1 MAMRVDTSVLKD
13 MKRFGAFDIDA
24 CFNCGNCT
32 AVCPLSKEYV
42 AFPRRVIRYAQLGQK
57 DHIAASRELWLCD
70 YCAECSDTCPRQ
82 AEPGEFMASA
92 RRYAIARF
100 DPTSIAGRLY
110 RSKGLAAGLL
120 AIVFAGLLAI
130 LLARSPGLP
139 PGPADASALLT
150 FVPYETIH
158 WLGIGVMVAVAAM
171 TAATLLNMFWMIS
184 RAASP
189 GGLGLPEVRPGLFP
203 LGAALIALK
212 TTMAEVVG
220 QRRYRD
226 CDSEK
231 TQPPGP
237 LLLRR
242 WFVHYSIMMGMAGLG
257 LATVLD
263 YLFKT
268 PGSYVPIW
276 YPIRLLGT
284 VAGAFFVYGTTVA
297 ILQRLRKPDKY
308 YAHTGLSDWLFL
320 GFLWPIGITGFIL
333 ELADYVPLAG
343 GAGVA
348 MGVIFLVHIALA
360 MELILLL
367 PFTKF
372 AHILYR
378 PAAIWFTEFWR
389 LRAASA

>member
-13 MKRFGAFDIDA
+13 MKRFGAFDIAA

-32 AVCPLSKEYV
+32 AVCPLSETYI

-57 DHIAASRELWLCD
+57 DHIAASRELWLCY

-82 AEPGEFMASA
+82 AEPGEFMAAA
-92 RRYAIARF
+92 RRYAIASF

-110 RSKGLAAGLL
+110 RSKEFAAGLL
-120 AIVFAGLLAI
+120 AVLFAALLAI

-139 PGPADASALLT
+139 PGRATTGTLLT

-158 WLGIGVMVAVAAM
+158 WLGVGVIVAVVAM
-171 TAATLLNMFWMIS
+171 TAVTLLNMLWMIS
-184 RAASP
+184 RAPAP
-189 GGLGLPEVRPGLFP
+189 GGLGLPVVRPDLFP
-203 LGAALIALK
+203 LQSALAALK
-212 TTMAEVVG
+212 TTLAELIA

-226 CDSEK
+226 CNSEK
-231 TQPPGP
+231 PQPSAP
-237 LLLRR
+237 LPVRR
-242 WFVHYSIMMGMAGLG
+242 WFVHLSIMAGMVGLG
-257 LATVLD
+257 LATALD

-284 VAGAFFVYGTTVA
+284 AAGALFVYGTTVA
-297 ILQRLRKPDKY
+297 IVQRLRKPDKY
-308 YAHTGLSDWLFL
+308 YSHTLLSDWLFL
-320 GFLWPIGITGFIL
+320 GFLWPIGVTGYIL
-333 ELADYVPLAG
+333 ELAEYIPLSG
-343 GAGVA
+343 WV
-348 MGVIFLVHIALA
+348 GVIFLVHIALA

-378 PAAIWFTEFWR
+378 PAAIWFTEFRR
-389 LRAASA
+389 LRATNG